1 MSFWWDGEEDSPQ
14 RTRQPPHFSSIRL
27 SSSECRRLRRESF
40 PSFFS
45 SFLPLCPSRDH
56 STASRKGAALRS
68 GGQGITGGG
77 IRCQTAAEREV
88 AEEKQIP
95 RFAGD
100 DKDGKRQERE
110 IAPT

>member
-1 MSFWWDGEEDSPQ
+1 MRRIHHRGHEGHRGRKEEKKEGKDS
-14 RTRQPPHFSSIRL
+14 RRRRRH
-27 SSSECRRLRRESF
+27 SEDERRIELKRGGCRD
-40 PSFFS
+40 P
-45 SFLPLCPSRDH
+45 

-77 IRCQTAAEREV
+77 IRCQIAAEREV

-95 RFAGD
+95 RFARD